1 MLNCTWYRN
10 AKICLRSRGSN
21 KGVFPLKFL
30 IKFLIQLIY
39 PRYFRYSIHHLE
51 IVITL
56 TKHYGLITNP
66 SSEMLS
72 VVVILTHRG
81 RDNHSCIDLSV
92 YRFNVRHPI
101 HPCYYKTWKWNQ
113 VQSGRSSKWSCE
125 SEWFSKCPRERRRSL
140 NWPRESPTLKWSIH
154 EWTVL
159 SQTGRSLWYT
169 KTV

>member
-1 MLNCTWYRN
+1 M
-10 AKICLRSRGSN
+10 
-21 KGVFPLKFL
+21 FPLKFL
-30 IKFLIQLIY
+30 YKFLIQLIY

-92 YRFNVRHPI
+92 YRFNV
-101 HPCYYKTWKWNQ
+101 TEWKWNRFKVDGPQ
-113 VQSGRSSKWSCE
+113 
-125 SEWFSKCPRERRRSL
+125 
-140 NWPRESPTLKWSIH
+140 NAPTKVNGPQNIP
-154 EWTVL
+154 EKKE
-159 SQTGRSLWYT
+159 GP
-169 KTV
+169 